1 MPEPDCIAR
10 HRQRPAL
17 REESE
22 LERCRGAP
30 GSDRKI
36 RRSLEADPAR
46 GIVVAS
52 GVGRIRRPLSC
63 GVQSPAERQQ
73 ATVSRSGPTHRQPGR
88 TNSLQGAA
96 RRAAEALLPKG
107 RLTSADLLR
116 DSNGNRASRPVCYAF
131 HELRRLR
138 WSVLVVQFWLGR
150 LTIPHRSA
158 VCNSGSEGSQFH
170 TAAPFWRPTS
180 HDTPLRTARN
190 SFTGRR
196 LRFNEFLDHTGSDS
210 LLTQA
215 ISHRDLRGTAITEVR
230 LTRGLCDSAYR

>member
-1 MPEPDCIAR
+1 M
-10 HRQRPAL
+10 
-17 REESE
+17 
-22 LERCRGAP
+22 
-30 GSDRKI
+30 
-36 RRSLEADPAR
+36 SLEADPAR

-63 GVQSPAERQQ
+63 GAQSPGKDNKLLFPAPDQRIGSPEGPIRCKERL
-73 ATVSRSGPTHRQPGR
+73 GG
-88 TNSLQGAA
+88 
-96 RRAAEALLPKG
+96 LLKHYYRKG

-116 DSNGNRASRPVCYAF
+116 DSNGNRASTACLLCVSRASSAP
-131 HELRRLR
+131 
-138 WSVLVVQFWLGR
+138 LVRSGR
-150 LTIPHRSA
+150 
-158 VCNSGSEGSQFH
+158 CNSGSEGPQFH

-196 LRFNEFLDHTGSDS
+196 LRFNEFLLDHTGSDS

-230 LTRGLCDSAYR
+230 LTRGLYDSAYR